1 MKYIQKVF
9 EYVRDL
15 VLLCW
20 KALILKKVARKI
32 GHFYKN
38 YNIW

>member
-15 VLLCW
+15 VLLGR
-20 KALILKKVARKI
+20 KALIPKKVAQKI